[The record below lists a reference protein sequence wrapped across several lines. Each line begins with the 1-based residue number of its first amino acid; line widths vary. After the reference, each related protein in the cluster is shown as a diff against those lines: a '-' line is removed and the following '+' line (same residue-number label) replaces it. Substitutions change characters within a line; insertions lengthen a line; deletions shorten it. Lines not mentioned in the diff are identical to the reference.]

1 MTKVISEN
9 TAENIRDF
17 FTDIKKFVVS
27 KFFFIS
33 LLLIILF
40 LLFKSFFIISALII
54 IGALSIFYK
63 RFLSIGL
70 GIELITLVTVLGGI
84 SYGSGTGALIGFT
97 SMTIGMIIT
106 NKMFKDVIGSLV
118 NIGLM
123 TIVGFFSVLV
133 PAESLVIGGLILTI
147 SYDILFTTL
156 MIIMVPRIG
165 KLIVYVLTHA
175 FFNYIF
181 FKILGKAGLNLIN
194 SLK

>member
-1 MTKVISEN
+1 MSES
-9 TAENIRDF
+9 TTESVRSF
-17 FTDIKKFVVS
+17 FIDIKKFVVS

-33 LLLIILF
+33 LMLIILF
-40 LLFKSFFIISALII
+40 LLFKSFFIISALIL

-84 SYGSGTGALIGFT
+84 SYGSGTGAFIGFT

-118 NIGLM
+118 NISLM

-133 PAESLVIGGLILTI
+133 PVESLVLGGLILTI
-147 SYDILFTTL
+147 AYDILFTTL
-156 MIIMVPRIG
+156 MIIMMPRIG